1 MSQILNYLQAFSG
14 ILTDVKINDR
24 QENQLSLEA
33 AVNQA
38 VEMIVSLAG
47 TSRKVML
54 IGNGGSAALVSHT
67 QNDLCASV
75 GVRAMVFNEASLLTA
90 LTNDYGYATA
100 FKRLVDLWAD
110 PADLL
115 IAVSS
120 SGKSENI
127 LQAVQAAAERGCQ
140 VITFSGFLPSNPL
153 RTFGDLNFYVASD
166 VYGLVETSHMALMH
180 ALTDLAMV
188 ARYAEKKPLE

>member
-1 MSQILNYLQAFSG
+1 MSQISNYLQTLSG
-14 ILTDVKINDR
+14 ILTDVKVSDR

-75 GVRAMVFNEASLLTA
+75 GIRAMVFNEASLLTA

-127 LQAVQAAAERGCQ
+127 LQAVQAAIERGCQ
-140 VITFSGFLPSNPL
+140 VITFSGFLSSNPL

-188 ARYAEKKPLE
+188 ARYAEKKVS